1 MLRLILALSLIAG
14 AASAQSTEQYFDTQQ
29 RCGKTS
35 DMFKESFV
43 YDEQPLFG
51 GETLQFDRRGEEN
64 WGLMLFTANQNTGF
78 WTLYTFYGEDLVCIT
93 ASGVGFAPIV
103 D

>member
-1 MLRLILALSLIAG
+1 MLRLILALSLVAG
-14 AASAQSTEQYFDTQQ
+14 AASAQSTEQSFATQQ
-29 RCGKTS
+29 RCGIPAE
-35 DMFKESFV
+35 MFRESFV

-51 GETLQFDRRGEEN
+51 GETLQFDRRGQES
-64 WGLMLFTANQNTGF
+64 WGLMFFTANQSTGF

-93 ASGVGFAPIV
+93 ASGVAFAPIV